1 LPKKTSKACFQGTFA
16 LPFALQSNGS
26 NVPVILKIT
35 ERCIAKQRK
44 QGGAKLVFSGFAYFI
59 KQRKGF
65 ANLVC
70 KT

>member
-1 LPKKTSKACFQGTFA
+1 LFSRYLCVAKQRS
-16 LPFALQSNGS
+16 
-26 NVPVILKIT
+26 VILKIT